1 MHRVLAVETNS
12 QDEDNRRFWNDAADR
27 LRGLEFG
34 DGAGLVAMAVKNRHY
49 MPASAELSES
59 DAVVFTPRTR
69 LRRARSVLVLPL
81 IRGEQVLGAIVLAA
95 SKPRSFPG
103 PIRDMLGVI
112 SNQVTVSL
120 QNARL
125 YQSMELRATTDGLT
139 GLTNHRAFQERLEQ
153 LHALSERTGQRY
165 SIILTDIDH
174 FKSINDLHGHP
185 AGDAVLKLFAD
196 VLNSVARRSDIAGR
210 LGGEEFAMLLP
221 DTDTDEA
228 LEFSNRLHRAI
239 GQAVLK
245 YGDCAIQYTASI
257 GRSGRRSRR
266 PAGPCRPGPLRVQA
280 QRPQPDPGVR
290 RNPGPRG
297 NCLNTPRT
305 RR

>member
-1 MHRVLAVETNS
+1 MIRLLA
-12 QDEDNRRFWNDAADR
+12 DLGRFNTTAIITI
-27 LRGLEFG
+27 
-34 DGAGLVAMAVKNRHY
+34 GA
-49 MPASAELSES
+49 ASAS
-59 DAVVFTPRTR
+59 VVVTSSM
-69 LRRARSVLVLPL
+69 LAL
-81 IRGEQVLGAIVLAA
+81 LGLAGFETHAGIALALAA
-95 SKPRSFPG
+95 GVPLVVAPPIAWLLVGLLLHSF
-103 PIRDMLGVI
+103 RQEEAM
-112 SNQVTVSL
+112 
-120 QNARL
+120 R
-125 YQSMELRATTDGLT
+125 ERASYDSLT
-139 GLTNHRAFQERLEQ
+139 GLLSRHAFFESSNS
-153 LHALSERTGQRY
+153 HLSLANRIGSTFVVLL
-165 SIILTDIDH
+165 IDLDH